1 MSMAVP
7 VATSVPQFVIA
18 MLAVPSSFCY
28 CCHATCSEIRSNIT
42 DCQKELMR
50 DRTHYKVEVLVAL
63 NAVEYK
69 DDRR

>member
-1 MSMAVP
+1 MYRSKQHNLP
-7 VATSVPQFVIA
+7 
-18 MLAVPSSFCY
+18 
-28 CCHATCSEIRSNIT
+28 CHMFRSNIT

-50 DRTHYKVEVLVAL
+50 DRTQCKVEILVAL